1 MSDNPTWNWA
11 RWPYPA
17 QGSPLVQ
24 GGVSGLPCDGW
35 ALHFSIKQRED
46 FTIGNRTA
54 NSSIRI
60 WVPLHCHSKLRWLF
74 SWFTLLNWMS
84 QFLIQ
89 SKSHDKKCLVK
100 VEVPTRGPHTLSSD
114 NILGPKQTLQ
124 KDHRCFVPSAATT
137 SIHESSKSNLH
148 FQWSVV
154 EEHLLP
160 MMICSL
166 TNSQDSQGHNGNPQ
180 AQNTKLKEQIMSWH
194 NFMWMYCEMTFD
206 VLCINVTSL
215 MIVTSFE
222 VQNNSHLWCQVAGS
236 EIPWIICHLYSAEF
250 SLLKPANSSVSNSL
264 S

>member
-35 ALHFSIKQRED
+35 ALHFSVKQRED
-46 FTIGNRTA
+46 FTIGNQTA

-84 QFLIQ
+84 HFLIQ
-89 SKSHDKKCLVK
+89 SKSHDKKFLVK
-100 VEVPTRGPHTLSSD
+100 LEVPTRGPHTLSSD
-114 NILGPKQTLQ
+114 NFFSLDRSKLFERITGVSYSVLQ
-124 KDHRCFVPSAATT
+124 QQAFTNLV
-137 SIHESSKSNLH
+137 KSNLH

-166 TNSQDSQGHNGNPQ
+166 TNLQDSQGHNGNPQ
-180 AQNTKLKEQIMSWH
+180 AQNTKLKEQIVSWH
-194 NFMWMYCEMTFD
+194 NFMWTYCEMTFD
-206 VLCINVTSL
+206 RFCASMWLAS
-215 MIVTSFE
+215 
-222 VQNNSHLWCQVAGS
+222 W
-236 EIPWIICHLYSAEF
+236 
-250 SLLKPANSSVSNSL
+250 
-264 S
+264 